1 MGYYRFLYMSNIKN
15 NATEGITMTK
25 YKYNINSF
33 DNALMVENYPWG
45 FKLKTKRKY
54 WIESNKTQGDRLC
67 FCTLNPKTD
76 KWCAVKKSTYNAVEL
91 LYIADNGYIKSDGI
105 YKYGVNEEE
114 IKNFLSEVDYEQLND
129 LQKKQI
135 IKLQSMNKVMEKVT
149 FKIAKVSEYNL
160 SDPLDLIRMRRDNN
174 SDETKT
180 REQEQ
185 DKIKS
190 QISSAINLTYN
201 QALIKNNLK

>member
-1 MGYYRFLYMSNIKN
+1 
-15 NATEGITMTK
+15 MTK
-25 YKYNINSF
+25 YIYNKNSF
-33 DNALMVENYPWG
+33 DNSLEVSNYPWG

-67 FCTLNPKTD
+67 FCTLNPKTK

-105 YKYGVNEEE
+105 YKYGVNEEK
-114 IKNFLSEVDYEQLND
+114 IKNFLSEVDYEQLSV
-129 LQKKQI
+129 LQKKQLER
-135 IKLQSMNKVMEKVT
+135 IKAIQKVMDTVT
-149 FKIAKVSEYNL
+149 VSFSKVSEYNL

-174 SDETKT
+174 SDETKA

-185 DKIKS
+185 DKVKS
-190 QISSAINLTYN
+190 QISSAINSTYN

>member
-1 MGYYRFLYMSNIKN
+1 MN
-15 NATEGITMTK
+15 K

-45 FKLKTKRKY
+45 FRLKTKRKY

-67 FCTLNPKTD
+67 FCTLNPKTN

-91 LYIADNGYIKSDGI
+91 LYIADNGHIKSDGI

-135 IKLQSMNKVMEKVT
+135 CKL
-149 FKIAKVSEYNL
+149 
-160 SDPLDLIRMRRDNN
+160 
-174 SDETKT
+174 
-180 REQEQ
+180 
-185 DKIKS
+185 KS
-190 QISSAINLTYN
+190 IN
-201 QALIKNNLK
+201 